1 MSPFR
6 SKYGDIVTAIRYSH
20 TPSRHRFLPSSFLAL
35 ALFVILLDAGYSS
48 ARCQAS
54 AKVGPLPSYSMNTVN
69 PSTRTRSFL
78 CLRLPGAFLFQA
90 EFQWSF
96 RPCRPLTSPRV
107 VVSTAISGPFRPG
120 YIPGLTFLTPSTGI
134 PPGSGRPLDGLENPL
149 NTAGQRFTLCSITL
163 RQSNRC

>member
-1 MSPFR
+1 MRTPDRLFPAQRWQSKQWLENGHVGSGLDGLRQGSAVVSPFR
-6 SKYGDIVTAIRYSH
+6 SNYGDILTAIRYSH
-20 TPSRHRFLPSSFLAL
+20 TTSRHRFLPSSFLAL

-54 AKVGPLPSYSMNTVN
+54 AEVGPLPSYSMNTVN
-69 PSTRTRSFL
+69 PSARTRSFL

-107 VVSTAISGPFRPG
+107 VVSTAISGPFRP
-120 YIPGLTFLTPSTGI
+120 
-134 PPGSGRPLDGLENPL
+134 
-149 NTAGQRFTLCSITL
+149 
-163 RQSNRC
+163 